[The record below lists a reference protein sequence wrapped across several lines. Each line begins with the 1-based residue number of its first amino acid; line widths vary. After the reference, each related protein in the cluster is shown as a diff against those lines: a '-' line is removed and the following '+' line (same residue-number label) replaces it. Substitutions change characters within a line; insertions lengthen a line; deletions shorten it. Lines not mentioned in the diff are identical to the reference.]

1 MSKIP
6 TASFIQTARVLLID
20 DDSDVRYALVQTLM
34 LQGAEVSAYDQAEA
48 ALAVLDAEFD
58 GVVVTDLR
66 MPGMDGVQLFAQV
79 RAIDTDI
86 PVILITGH
94 GDVDTAVQ
102 AMHDGAYDFLAKPF
116 ARDRLWHSIQRAVEK
131 RQLILENR
139 RLQQVAIWASKRD
152 TLIGE
157 APAIR
162 RLRQTMTQI
171 ADADVDVLIQ
181 GETGAGKDVVAHA
194 LHQTSRRRDR
204 PFVAINCGALPEA
217 IIESEL
223 FGHEAG
229 AFTGAQK
236 RRIGRIEHANGGTLF
251 LDEIE
256 SMPLPLQV
264 KLLRVLESRQVTPL
278 GTNDVRT
285 LDLRVVAATKEDLS
299 LDSARAFFREDLYY
313 RLNVVTL
320 RIPPLRERGDDIAAL
335 FARFVD
341 QAAKRFQRSAPSF
354 DQATLAY
361 LHHHSWPGN
370 VRELVHFA
378 ERFVLGIPGLNEP
391 ASLPDGTVWPAPNDL
406 PLASTAPAAAPA
418 TLANEDNAATLPQ
431 RVEQFESEVIRATLA
446 AARGDVKQTL
456 ARLGIP
462 RKTFY
467 DKLHRHGIERSDFVK

>member
-6 TASFIQTARVLLID
+6 TASFIQTTRVLLVD
-20 DDSDVRYALVQTLM
+20 DDSDVRHALMQTLM
-34 LQGAEVSAYDQAEA
+34 LQGAEVNAYGHAEA

-102 AMHDGAYDFLAKPF
+102 AMHDGAYDFLSKPF
-116 ARDRLWHSIQRAVEK
+116 ARDRLWHSIQRAIEK

-139 RLQQVAIWASKRD
+139 RLQQAAIWASKRD

-194 LHQTSRRRDR
+194 LHQASRRRER

-217 IIESEL
+217 VIESEL

-236 RRIGRIEHANGGTLF
+236 RRIGRIEYANGGTLF

-299 LDSARAFFREDLYY
+299 LSSARTFFREDLYY

-320 RIPPLRERGDDIAAL
+320 RIPPLRERGDDIATL

-391 ASLPDGTVWPAPNDL
+391 AALPDGTVWPTPDNLPAPVVV
-406 PLASTAPAAAPA
+406 PA
-418 TLANEDNAATLPQ
+418 TLANENKAATLPQ
-431 RVEQFESEVIRATLA
+431 RVEQFESEVIRATLTA
-446 AARGDVKQTL
+446 VRGDVKQTI

-467 DKLHRHGIERSDFVK
+467 DKLNRHGIERSDYVK